1 MDMDMIITYK
11 VFPWENTSFSRPPVD
26 DWSKIT
32 PALCSPFP
40 LFVRN
45 KQWDIG
51 KKTGQK
57 ELQSIL
63 YIKKEKK
70 SNLGTLQYRF
80 HFKDENDVC
89 CIL

>member
-1 MDMDMIITYK
+1 MDGNMIITYK

-40 LFVRN
+40 LFVGN

-51 KKTGQK
+51 KKKTGQK
-57 ELQSIL
+57 ELQFIL
-63 YIKKEKK
+63 FIKEGEK
-70 SNLGTLQYRF
+70 SNLGTLQ
-80 HFKDENDVC
+80 
-89 CIL
+89 

>member
-32 PALCSPFP
+32 PALCSPFA

-51 KKTGQK
+51 KKTGQN
-57 ELQSIL
+57 ELPI
-63 YIKKEKK
+63 YFVYKKNEKK
-70 SNLGTLQYRF
+70 SNLGTLQ
-80 HFKDENDVC
+80 
-89 CIL
+89 

>member
-1 MDMDMIITYK
+1 MDGNMIITYK

-32 PALCSPFP
+32 PALCSPFA

-51 KKTGQK
+51 KKKTGQK
-57 ELQSIL
+57 ELQFIL
-63 YIKKEKK
+63 FIKEGEK
-70 SNLGTLQYRF
+70 SNLGTLQ
-80 HFKDENDVC
+80 
-89 CIL
+89 